1 MYESPLKEF
10 SRTDFFDKTTIHSD
24 MAEYKFDYFFCGKRI
39 GSGKNLIDL
48 FVVTWI
54 MDDAENLFIRYVN
67 YSGDKSAWRDK
78 ITEQIQKLMYDIDVS
93 KEVASGRLRY
103 FEVESAKYLPTEAFE
118 KKFLDLKSK
127 MKRFKEN

>member
-1 MYESPLKEF
+1 MSVEIPSDASFNQLQ
-10 SRTDFFDKTTIHSD
+10 SRKHTS
-24 MAEYKFDYFFCGKRI
+24 
-39 GSGKNLIDL
+39 S
-48 FVVTWI
+48 
-54 MDDAENLFIRYVN
+54 DAENLFIRYVN

-103 FEVESAKYLPTEAFE
+103 FEVESEKYLPTEAFE